1 MSRDKEV
8 SPDENGPSGKQKAL
22 QNSMAPGPWDDLTSK
37 KVFRCWVFL
46 NWSSSGYQRR
56 LWIWHVKAKEQR
68 KFAPRSNLFWKV
80 QGDITNYFG
89 TETKKQSNK
98 SHHIQKTW
106 IIWGQERLACS
117 VKSQASRMSRVSKP
131 HLKSQRQVQLC
142 LCFQLLKGAI
152 ALVSTYS
159 TLQTKLTH

>member
-117 VKSQASRMSRVSKP
+117 VKSQASRMSRVSNLTWNLRDRCGSAFVSSFWKEQLP
-131 HLKSQRQVQLC
+131 LFQRTQHCKQN
-142 LCFQLLKGAI
+142 
-152 ALVSTYS
+152 
-159 TLQTKLTH
+159 